1 MDFLRRYRVGVVIA
15 VLLVT
20 AGGFA
25 VFWTR
30 TQQARGATRT
40 RPDALVGV
48 VSPQRRDVEVKLSFT
63 ADILPIQQAAI
74 FSKIS
79 GYIRKIHID
88 RGDFVKEGALLL
100 EIDDVELKASGQQR
114 QPQPLYFHG
123 STNRQP
129 I

>member
-15 VLLVT
+15 VLLFT
-20 AGGFA
+20 ACGFA

-48 VSPQRRDVEVKLSFT
+48 VSPQRRDIEVKLSFT

-79 GYIRKIHID
+79 GCIRKIHIG
-88 RGDFVKEGALLL
+88 RGDFVKEAALL
-100 EIDDVELKASGQQR
+100 QR

-123 STNRQP
+123 PADR
-129 I
+129 